1 MPKLVREIVV
11 LSTAYVSASNCKP
24 SLIHSSH
31 FLFALPMSTGRCK
44 QLQIIQQLAA
54 TSDNE
59 QESTVERTPALKKDT
74 FNLFENFEEELDWL
88 PDAKVVEMASQVD
101 ERLTNINTK
110 TGRRFKAAEIDD
122 NFMDNDMEG
131 YDGSRGAWDNPN
143 ILSSVLGN
151 NNKREEG
158 YLGDSTLNEIS
169 MDYSVPLFYLAD
181 VLCSWGV
188 PPPIDADSKLG
199 DLVIGEQAFA
209 VLEALTSFDPAEM
222 YDLFSPHTLSTI
234 RDTFGDHVLLR
245 DVYQVAVA
253 EKFSLPFG
261 VHSRLR
267 KEYVEILERNFNV
280 DSYWDGGDEDYISS
294 L

>member
-1 MPKLVREIVV
+1 MPKLLREIIV
-11 LSTAYVSASNCKP
+11 LSTAYVSASNSKP

-31 FLFALPMSTGRCK
+31 FLFALPTSTGRCK

-54 TSDNE
+54 TSNNE
-59 QESTVERTPALKKDT
+59 QESKVERTPALKKDT

-101 ERLTNINTK
+101 ERLTNVNTK
-110 TGRRFKAAEIDD
+110 TGRKFKAAEIDD

-131 YDGSRGAWDNPN
+131 YDV
-143 ILSSVLGN
+143 IVLGN
-151 NNKREEG
+151 NNIREEG

-188 PPPIDADSKLG
+188 APPIDVDSKLG
-199 DLVIGEQAFA
+199 DLVVGEQAFA

-253 EKFSLPFG
+253 EQFSLPFG

-280 DSYWDGGDEDYISS
+280 DSYWNDSDEDYISS